1 MRLTFKLFSNI
12 FQKIMKKK
20 LLFFVYFF
28 LWVGVLSS
36 FYFINQYNQVKITS
50 VQLQL
55 VKHPEFLPKKE
66 IAKYTSFWF
75 KNARADYY
83 WLQAIQYIWGNAVS
97 SEYKKYLYSM
107 LDLIT
112 ELNPYFQKPYIIG
125 QLLLPWY
132 NQRYEELSQQEQDF
146 HTRQWEQIGLKG
158 IANFCDE
165 KKVASIITE
174 DDLGKL
180 FSNLS
185 LRNPCKDYE
194 IAFQQGFI
202 NYFYLKD
209 SLASSNFY
217 KIASMNDNSVE
228 WAKIMAAIMRG
239 KSWEREKSVL
249 MFLNLAQATKE
260 KSQACEIVI
269 RDLEAVSYITF
280 QEKQPLSAELIKQ
293 MEDIRNEHFQF
304 DEKEEENIIAGN
316 NCSNYVNKAIREL
329 NLAYIDEAN
338 ETYFK
343 EIGKNASTTQDLFDA
358 KYISF
363 QPTDFQ
369 QYDTYWISYVFNPE
383 IGRFDYEMTDK
394 K

>member
-1 MRLTFKLFSNI
+1 
-12 FQKIMKKK
+12 MKKK
-20 LLFFVYFF
+20 ILFFVCFF
-28 LWVGVLSS
+28 LWVGILSS
-36 FYFINQYNQVKITS
+36 FYLINEQNYKKIQE
-50 VQLQL
+50 VEMQL
-55 VKHPEFLPKKE
+55 VNHPEFLPKKE
-66 IAKYTSFWF
+66 IAKYTSFGF
-75 KNARADYY
+75 NNARADYY
-83 WLQAIQYIWGNAVS
+83 WLQAIQYIWWNAVS
-97 SEYKKYLYSM
+97 SEYKKYLYAM

-112 ELNPYFQKPYIIG
+112 ELNPYFQKPYVIG
-125 QLLLPWY
+125 QLLLPGY
-132 NQRYEELSQQEQDF
+132 NERYENLSKDAQLL
-146 HTRQWEQIGLKG
+146 HTRQGEQIGLKW

-165 KKVASIITE
+165 KKVASIIAE
-174 DDLGKL
+174 DDLSKL
-180 FSNLS
+180 FNNMA
-185 LRNPCKDYE
+185 LRNPCKDFE
-194 IAFQQGFI
+194 IPFQQGFI

-269 RDLEAVSYITF
+269 RDLEAISYITF
-280 QEKQPLSAELIKQ
+280 QEKQPLTADLIKQ
-293 MEDIRNEHFQF
+293 MEAVRNEHFKF
-304 DEKEEENIIAGN
+304 DEKEEENIIAWN

-329 NLAYIDEAN
+329 NLAYIDAAN

-343 EIGKNASTTQDLFDA
+343 ETGTNASTTQELFDA

-369 QYDTYWISYVFNPE
+369 QYDTYGISYVFNPE